1 MAAEE
6 ANEWR
11 RRIEARSRFRLA
23 VKTAGSNL
31 GMASRPYGQ
40 MRCGLGVDVA
50 HDNLQVVN
58 WGMIGLGR
66 RRGHGRVGN
75 HKQKGGL

>member
-1 MAAEE
+1 MSQAE
-6 ANEWR
+6 ADEWR
-11 RRIEARSRFRLA
+11 RRIGARCRFTLA
-23 VKTAGSNL
+23 VETAGSNR
-31 GMASRPYGQ
+31 GVASRPYGHV
-40 MRCGLGVDVA
+40 RCGLGVDVA

-75 HKQKGGL
+75 HKQKGGS